1 MKAQVL
7 QKIQSIWGNISD
19 GYARED
25 KNLTSLYDEGEQIG
39 RQIEK
44 DEWMNQDTKNKVLE
58 LKRVVNQKNDE
69 IGQYIDE
76 KDESIDKQAKEL
88 KSLIKEKKELKFRV
102 EEAWGNIAHLEIEI
116 EKM

>member
-1 MKAQVL
+1 
-7 QKIQSIWGNISD
+7 
-19 GYARED
+19 
-25 KNLTSLYDEGEQIG
+25 
-39 RQIEK
+39 
-44 DEWMNQDTKNKVLE
+44 MNQDTKNKVLE

-102 EEAWGNIAHLEIEI
+102 EEARGNIAHLEMEI
-116 EKM
+116 EKMQFDKLKSSLENESSASDIGKE